1 MMRRMVVAIAFLSL
15 PLYAQMSGFS
25 KDDLLKYT
33 RLNPFERFN
42 DGRPKV
48 PDELI
53 KRLSSA
59 TTTSAWGVAQ
69 GSGYNNQ
76 FEGGWEILHPGKQLI
91 GRAVTAVYM
100 PRRPDVEDV
109 IEEEAKAAG
118 LGPGTTQ
125 RVIDFLRPG
134 DVLVVD
140 VMGDEVE
147 DASFGGD
154 NLATAIYGITGNG
167 YVVNGSIRDVPGIA
181 LLNVPIFT
189 RDYHPAGRDAMV
201 AGINVPI
208 RVGGV
213 TVMPGD
219 IVLGD
224 RGGVAFIPPQLVRQV
239 VERAELAR
247 LHDEWTKKM
256 FMTGKYKATE
266 IYSSPSDPALKKE
279 YEEWLQKRKLEMG
292 IE

>member
-1 MMRRMVVAIAFLSL
+1 MHHRLLTIFVLLSV
-15 PLYAQMSGFS
+15 PLHAQMSGFS

-33 RLNPFERFN
+33 RLNPFERFD
-42 DGRPKV
+42 DGRPKA
-48 PDELI
+48 PGDLI
-53 KRLSSA
+53 RRLSSA
-59 TTTSAWGVAQ
+59 TTTSAWGVAR
-69 GSGYNNQ
+69 SAGYHNQ
-76 FEGGWEILHPGKQLI
+76 YEGNWEILHPDKQLV
-91 GRAVTAVYM
+91 GRAFTAVFM
-100 PRRPDVEDV
+100 PRRPDVEEV
-109 IEEEAKAAG
+109 IEEEAKLAG

-125 RVIDFLRPG
+125 RVIDFLQPG

-140 VMGDEVE
+140 VMGEVDE
-147 DASFGGD
+147 ATFGGD

-167 YVVNGSIRDVPGIA
+167 YVVNGAIRDVPGIA
-181 LLNVPIFT
+181 SLNVPIFT
-189 RDYHPAGRDAMV
+189 RGYHPSGRDAMV

-224 RGGVAFIPPQLVRQV
+224 RGGVVFIPPHLLRQV
-239 VERAELAR
+239 VESAELAR

-256 FMTGKYKATE
+256 FMTGRYKASE
-266 IYSSPSDPALKKE
+266 IYSSPRDPALLKE
-279 YEEWLQKRKLEMG
+279 YEEWLEKRKKEMG